1 MDLPN
6 ELISEILCYMDVG
19 PLIICSQAT
28 VLLNAVSL
36 HRKVWEFK
44 KVKGKGARYHPW
56 GYILDKQYEEMCI
69 KDENLKGI
77 SHVHTLD
84 LGRFVNK
91 HDRHFLYDVSALGR
105 IHTLTIDRSELMDVG
120 LLSHVHTLTIPDAE
134 EKDLG
139 VLGNVHTL
147 NLRWSYLVTDV
158 STLGHLHTLYVS
170 SVRLA
175 DVSALGH
182 LHTAG
187 ILHSKVRDV
196 TALANVHTVELYATR
211 LTDVNALAN
220 VHSLYLGLTNV
231 KNVSALGRLHTLDL
245 HRSSAYDVSAL
256 EDLKKL
262 RLRSGDY
269 RIVRCMK
276 LRSPSGRKLYQD
288 L

>member
-105 IHTLTIDRSELMDVG
+105 IHTLTIDRSELMDVS
-120 LLSHVHTLTIPDAE
+120 LLSHVHTLNILGAE
-134 EKDLG
+134 ERDLD
-139 VLGNVHTL
+139 VLGDVHTL
-147 NLRWSYLVTDV
+147 D
-158 STLGHLHTLYVS
+158 LGASNIVE
-170 SVRLA
+170 

-182 LHTAG
+182 LHTLFVG
-187 ILHSKVRDV
+187 STKVRDVSALGQLHRVVIQHTKLGDV
-196 TALANVHTVELYATR
+196 TALANVHTVNLRNTR
-211 LTDVNALAN
+211 LKDVSALTN
-220 VHSLYLGLTNV
+220 VHSLYIDSPWVRMTKG
-231 KNVSALGRLHTLDL
+231 VSALERLHTL
-245 HRSSAYDVSAL
+245 
-256 EDLKKL
+256 ET
-262 RLRSGDY
+262 
-269 RIVRCMK
+269 
-276 LRSPSGRKLYQD
+276 
-288 L
+288 